1 MQVIVDLN
9 TIVAM
14 AVVDTVVQMGFPSIY
29 IKLSEDPHE
38 FLEQLRVYTDEY
50 SNDFSE
56 ILKQKI
62 KVRASECVYTDLHKQ
77 GVSLVFKNNNC
88 EVFFKIPEHLK
99 LQQF

>member
-1 MQVIVDLN
+1 MQVTVDLN

-38 FLEQLRVYTDEY
+38 FLKQLRVYTDEY

-62 KVRASECVYTDLHKQ
+62 KIRASECIYTDLRKQ
-77 GVSLVFKNNNC
+77 GVSLVFKNDKY